1 METFNV
7 FKVSLLTFV
16 PVLKED
22 ILHIAKDMFLTF
34 GFKSVT
40 MDDIANKMGISKKTI
55 YAHYA
60 NKTNLVEACTFDL
73 FDRICIGIDEITEK
87 SPNPIEELYHIKK
100 FVMEHLK
107 DERSSP
113 QYQLRKYYPKI
124 HDRLTFRQFEVMFES
139 VKENLN
145 RGVEQGLFRPNL
157 DVDFVARMYFNGMT
171 GVKDRT
177 LFPEKKFQM
186 NYLMESY
193 LEYHLRA
200 IVTEKGL
207 KILNQFINTH
217 QL

>member
-1 METFNV
+1 M
-7 FKVSLLTFV
+7 
-16 PVLKED
+16 KEN
-22 ILHIAKDMFLTF
+22 ILHTAKEMFLTL

-40 MDDIANKMGISKKTI
+40 MDDIAHEMGISKKTI
-55 YAHYA
+55 YAHYS
-60 NKTNLVEACTFDL
+60 NKTNLVEACTFHL
-73 FDRICIGIDEITEK
+73 FDRICAGIDEISEK
-87 SPNPIEELYHIKK
+87 APNPIEELYHVKK
-100 FVMEHLK
+100 FVMNHLK

-124 HDRLTFRQFEVMFES
+124 YERLMLKKFEVMSES

-145 RGVEQGLFRPNL
+145 RGVEQELFRSNL

-171 GVKDRT
+171 GIKDRE
-177 LFPEKKFQM
+177 LFPEEMFQM

-200 IVTEKGL
+200 IVTDKGF